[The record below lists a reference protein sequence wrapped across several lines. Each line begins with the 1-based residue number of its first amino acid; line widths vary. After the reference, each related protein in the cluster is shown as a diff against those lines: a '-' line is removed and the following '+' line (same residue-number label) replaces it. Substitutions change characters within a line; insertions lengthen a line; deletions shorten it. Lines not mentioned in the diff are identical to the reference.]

1 MAIDMSKRHTVLDSV
16 NMASTKYAERIFDC
30 ICDTDLDNGT
40 FGYMGELVNRNIYKF
55 VPGTKANEKLLMVD
69 QPAWDEDESSVL
81 NQKRANFFIPAGMP
95 FRARV
100 VKVNVE
106 FGITIEG
113 VSAATQSVVSEQT
126 DFMKND
132 VFLTVGNDGKLVA
145 SNSSTEGAIMEARVE
160 RKRLMG
166 AKLVT
171 PLRQYGSDN
180 FMYEARIKVL
190 A

>member
-1 MAIDMSKRHTVLDSV
+1 MAIDISKVYTVFDSV

-30 ICDTDLDNGT
+30 VCDEDVENGT
-40 FGYMGELVNRNIYKF
+40 FGYMAELVDRNMYKF
-55 VPGTKANEKLLMVD
+55 VKGTKAGEKVLVVD
-69 QPAWDEDESSVL
+69 VPAWDENETSVL
-81 NQKRANFFIPAGMP
+81 NQRRNHFYIAAGTP

-100 VKVNVE
+100 VKINDE

-113 VSAATQSVVSEQT
+113 VSAATQTVVSEQT
-126 DFMKND
+126 DFMAND
-132 VFLTVGNDGKLVA
+132 VFLTVGDDGKLVA
-145 SNSSTEGAIMEARVE
+145 SATSTDDAIMEARVE

>member
-1 MAIDMSKRHTVLDSV
+1 MAIDISKVYTVFDSV

-30 ICDTDLDNGT
+30 VCDEDVENGT
-40 FGYMGELVNRNIYKF
+40 FGYMAELVDRNMYKF
-55 VPGTKANEKLLMVD
+55 VKGTKAGEKVLVVD
-69 QPAWDEDESSVL
+69 VPAWDENETSVL
-81 NQKRANFFIPAGMP
+81 NQRRNHFYIAAGTP

-100 VKVNVE
+100 VKINDE

-113 VSAATQSVVSEQT
+113 ISAATQTVVSEQT
-126 DFMKND
+126 DFMAND
-132 VFLTVGNDGKLVA
+132 VFLTVGDDGKLVA
-145 SNSSTEGAIMEARVE
+145 SATSTDDAIMEARVE

>member
-1 MAIDMSKRHTVLDSV
+1 MIHTVFSST

-30 ICDTDLDNGT
+30 VCDTDIDNGT
-40 FGYMGELVNRNIYKF
+40 FGYMGELVYRNVYKF
-55 VPGTKANEKLLMVD
+55 VKGTKDGEKVLVVD
-69 QPAWDEDESSVL
+69 QPAWSEDESSVL
-81 NQKRANFFIPAGMP
+81 NQRRNKFYIPAGTL

-100 VKVNVE
+100 VRVNDE

-113 VSAATQSVVSEQT
+113 ISADTQSVVSECA

-132 VFLTVGNDGKLVA
+132 VFLTVGEDGKLVA
-145 SNSSTEGAIMEARVE
+145 STSSIEDAIMEARVE

-180 FMYEARIKVL
+180 FMYEARIKTTV
-190 A
+190 

>member
-1 MAIDMSKRHTVLDSV
+1 MAIDNKARTVFDSV

-30 ICDTDLDNGT
+30 VCDEDVDNGT
-40 FGYMGELVNRNIYKF
+40 FGYMGELVDRNIYKF
-55 VPGTKANEKLLMVD
+55 VKGTKDGEKVLVAD

-81 NQKRANFFIPAGMP
+81 NQRRNRFYIPAGTP

-100 VKVNVE
+100 VKVNDE

-113 VSAATQSVVSEQT
+113 VSAATQKVITDVT
-126 DFMKND
+126 DFMAND

-145 SNSSTEGAIMEARVE
+145 STATSEGAIMEARVE

-171 PLRQYGSDN
+171 PLRTYGSDN
-180 FMYEARIKVL
+180 FMYEARIKTL
-190 A
+190 K

>member
-1 MAIDMSKRHTVLDSV
+1 MAIDMSKRHAVVDSV

-30 ICDTDLDNGT
+30 VCDTDLDNGT
-40 FGYMGELVNRNIYKF
+40 FGYMGELVDRNIYKF
-55 VPGTKANEKLLMVD
+55 VPGTKAGEKVLMVD
-69 QPAWDEDESSVL
+69 VPAWDEDESSVL
-81 NQKRANFFIPAGMP
+81 NQRRAHFFISAGTP

-100 VKVNVE
+100 VKVNDE

-113 VSAATQSVVSEQT
+113 VSAATQSVVSECA

-132 VFLTVGNDGKLVA
+132 VFLTVGEDGKLVA
-145 SNSSTEGAIMEARVE
+145 STSSTEDAIMEARVE

-180 FMYEARIKVL
+180 FMYEARIKTTV
-190 A
+190 

>member
-1 MAIDMSKRHTVLDSV
+1 MAIDMSKLHTVFSST
-16 NMASTKYAERIFDC
+16 NMASTKYAERIFDVV
-30 ICDTDLDNGT
+30 CDEDVDNGT
-40 FGYMGELVNRNIYKF
+40 FGYMGELVDRNMYKF
-55 VPGTKANEKLLMVD
+55 VKGTKDGEKVLVAD
-69 QPAWDEDESSVL
+69 QPAWDEDTSSVL
-81 NQKRANFFIPAGMP
+81 NQRRARFFIPAGTP

-100 VKVNVE
+100 VKVNDE

-113 VSAATQSVVSEQT
+113 VSEATKTIVSEQT
-126 DFMKND
+126 DFMKNN

-145 SNSSTEGAIMEARVE
+145 SASSTDGAIMEARIE

-180 FMYEARIKVL
+180 FMYEARIKTL

>member
-1 MAIDMSKRHTVLDSV
+1 MAIDTARVHTVFSST
-16 NMASTKYAERIFDC
+16 NMASTKYSARIFDC
-30 ICDTDLDNGT
+30 VCDEPLDNGT
-40 FGYMGELVNRNIYKF
+40 FGYLGELVDRNMYKF
-55 VPGTKANEKLLMVD
+55 EKGTQTGGTVLVAD
-69 QPAWDEDESSVL
+69 QPAWDEDESSIL
-81 NQKRANFFIPAGMP
+81 NQRRNRFYIPAGQP

-100 VKVNVE
+100 VKENDE

-113 VSAATQSVVSEQT
+113 ISADTQDVVKNET
-126 DFMKND
+126 NFMENN
-132 VFLTVGNDGKLVA
+132 VFLTIGTDGKLVA
-145 SNSSTEGAIMEARVE
+145 SNAVTEDAAMEARVE

-180 FMYEARIKVL
+180 YMYEARIKVL

>member
-1 MAIDMSKRHTVLDSV
+1 MVHTVFSST

-30 ICDTDLDNGT
+30 ICDEDIDNGT
-40 FGYMGELVNRNIYKF
+40 FGYMDKLVDRNIYKF
-55 VPGTKANEKLLMVD
+55 VKGTKAGEKVLVAD
-69 QPAWDEDESSVL
+69 QPAWNEDESSVL
-81 NQKRANFFIPAGMP
+81 KQRRNRFYIPAGTP

-100 VKVNVE
+100 VKVNDE

-113 VSAATQSVVSEQT
+113 VSAATQSVVTEQT
-126 DFMKND
+126 DFMAND

-145 SNSSTEGAIMEARVE
+145 SDSSTDGAIMEARIE

-180 FMYEARIKVL
+180 FMYEARIKTL

>member
-1 MAIDMSKRHTVLDSV
+1 MAIDNSKVRTVFDSV

-30 ICDTDLDNGT
+30 VCDTDVENGT
-40 FGYMGELVNRNIYKF
+40 FGYMGELVDRNMYKF
-55 VPGTKANEKLLMVD
+55 IKGAKAGEKVLVADM
-69 QPAWDEDESSVL
+69 PAWDEDESSVL
-81 NQKRANFFIPAGMP
+81 NQRRKYFYIPAGTP

-100 VKVNVE
+100 VKVNDE

-113 VSAATQSVVSEQT
+113 ISASTQEVVTDAT
-126 DFMKND
+126 DFMKED

-145 SNSSTEGAIMEARVE
+145 STDTTDDAVMEARIE

-166 AKLVT
+166 AKLIT

-180 FMYEARIKVL
+180 YMYEARIKVL
-190 A
+190 G

>member
-1 MAIDMSKRHTVLDSV
+1 MVHTVFSST

-30 ICDTDLDNGT
+30 ICDQDIDNGT
-40 FGYMGELVNRNIYKF
+40 FGYMDKLVDRNIYKF
-55 VPGTKANEKLLMVD
+55 VKGTKAGEKVLVAD
-69 QPAWDEDESSVL
+69 QPAWSEDESSVL
-81 NQKRANFFIPAGMP
+81 NQRRNRFFIPAGTP

-100 VKVNVE
+100 VKVNDE

-113 VSAATQSVVSEQT
+113 ISVDTQSVVSEQSN
-126 DFMKND
+126 FMDND
-132 VFLTVGNDGKLVA
+132 VFLTVGDDGKLVA
-145 SNSSTEGAIMEARVE
+145 SDSSTEGAIMEARVE

-180 FMYEARIKVL
+180 FMYEARIKTL

>member
-1 MAIDMSKRHTVLDSV
+1 MAIDTGKTHTVFSST
-16 NMASTKYAERIFDC
+16 NMASTKYAARIFDC
-30 ICDTDLDNGT
+30 VCDEDIDNGT
-40 FGYMGELVNRNIYKF
+40 FGYLGELVDRNMYKF
-55 VPGTKANEKLLMVD
+55 VKGTSDGETVIVAD
-69 QPAWDEDESSVL
+69 QPAWDEDECSVL
-81 NQKRANFFIPAGMP
+81 NQRRNRFYIPAGQP

-100 VKVNVE
+100 VKKNDE

-113 VSAATQSVVSEQT
+113 VSAASQETVTSQT
-126 DFMKND
+126 DFMAND
-132 VFLTVGNDGKLVA
+132 VFLTIGTDGKLVA
-145 SNSSTEGAIMEARVE
+145 SATATDGAPMEARIE

-180 FMYEARIKVL
+180 YMYEARIKVL

>member
-1 MAIDMSKRHTVLDSV
+1 MAIDISKVYTVFDSV

-30 ICDTDLDNGT
+30 VCDEDVENGT
-40 FGYMGELVNRNIYKF
+40 FGYMAELVDRNMYKF
-55 VPGTKANEKLLMVD
+55 VKGIKAGEKVLVVD
-69 QPAWDEDESSVL
+69 VPAWDENETSVL
-81 NQKRANFFIPAGMP
+81 NQRRNHFYIAAGTP

-100 VKVNVE
+100 VKINDE

-113 VSAATQSVVSEQT
+113 VSAATQTVVSEQT
-126 DFMKND
+126 DFMAND
-132 VFLTVGNDGKLVA
+132 VFLTVGDDGKLVA
-145 SNSSTEGAIMEARVE
+145 SATSTDDAIMEARVE